1 MRSSHPLRTHKP
13 ASANDNWLIEELENA
28 LRRDPPDSEWYNVL
42 GFSQNPFSEEL
53 SLQDSRCWLER
64 RIVVSK
70 ILKQVGAS
78 KKRVAIQPTTGGNLS
93 HFLVIGP
100 RYVGRTALSQ
110 WLTRELNDKLL
121 PALAITIK
129 AFSFTWNQKVDQI
142 SHSEE
147 SVTNLVEDQRKW
159 IQWLTDL
166 ERIIQEELISS
177 KNLVLFFLDDILTFL
192 RTRTPN
198 LSELTEQVRDLHP
211 LFIGFLSW
219 GEYQYALNQS
229 SQPLF
234 QEFFT
239 WFGKN
244 IVFLPPFQQKEI
256 FSLLERRIALEKDT
270 DVFQIPALKRI
281 GWYSM
286 GLPGLALDLGTRVL
300 MNAADSNLDKVTKT
314 DVDSIANRIGYRVAR
329 DRLEYGIRAF
339 QGRRGKCP
347 FLIGRRK
354 DLLLEF
360 LYNSSVHEVQKRNE
374 FGLTGKDLR
383 NSLDISF
390 STVSYHLNQLVQ
402 SPANPLGVLSSYQH
416 PHDGRSTIYFLEKPM
431 ISAIELLLGSRNLLG
446 VNTQVAA
453 QYLPHSEGKNPLGQG
468 DKVQQANNARR
479 V

>member
-1 MRSSHPLRTHKP
+1 MRTRKP
-13 ASANDNWLIEELENA
+13 ASANDSWLIEELESA
-28 LRRDPPDSEWYNVL
+28 LRRNPPNSEWYNVL

-64 RIVVSK
+64 RKVVSK
-70 ILKQVGAS
+70 IIQQVGAS

-110 WLTRELNDKLL
+110 WLTRELNNKLL
-121 PALAITIK
+121 PALTITIK
-129 AFSFTWNQKVDQI
+129 AFTFTWNQKINEI

-147 SVTNLVEDQRKW
+147 SVTNTVEDQRKW

-166 ERIIQEELISS
+166 ERIIQEESISS
-177 KNLVLFFLDDILTFL
+177 KNLVIFFLDDILTFL

-198 LSELTEQVRDLHP
+198 LSELTEEVRDLHP

-229 SQPLF
+229 SHPLF
-234 QEFFT
+234 QEFFA

-244 IVFLPPFQQKEI
+244 IVFLPPFQQNEI
-256 FSLLERRIALEKDT
+256 FSLLERRIAIEEDT
-270 DVFQIPALKRI
+270 DLFQVPALKRI

-286 GLPGLALDLGTRVL
+286 GLPGLALELGTQVL
-300 MNAADSNLDKVTKT
+300 MIAADSNLDKITKT
-314 DVDSIANRIGYRVAR
+314 DVDSIASRIGYRVAR
-329 DRLEYGIRAF
+329 DRLDYGIKAL
-339 QGRRGKCP
+339 QGRVAKCS

-360 LYNSSVHEVQKRNE
+360 LYNSSVLKEQKRNE

-383 NSLDISF
+383 NSLDLSF

-402 SPANPLGVLSSYQH
+402 NPTNPLGVLSSYQH

-431 ISAIELLLGSRNLLG
+431 TSAMELLLGSRNLLT
-446 VNTQVAA
+446 VKTQGAA
-453 QYLPHSEGKNPLGQG
+453 RYLPRSEGKNLPGQG
-468 DKVQQANNARR
+468 DKVQPTNNARGWMSDE
-479 V
+479 